1 MMTRADFQRLAE
13 LRVAETEALVK
24 AGQWA
29 GAYYLAGYAVE
40 HALKACI
47 AKQTRAEE
55 YPPNDTKGSHYTH
68 NLNTLVKT
76 AGLFAD
82 LDTECKTDNAF
93 KRYWNIVTAW
103 NEHARYS
110 DVWQQSDVEGLV
122 EAITEPNHGV
132 LRWIRARW

>member
-1 MMTRADFQRLAE
+1 MTRADFQRLTE

-24 AGQWA
+24 AGLWA

-47 AKQTRAEE
+47 AKRTRAEE

-68 NLNTLVKT
+68 NLKTLLNT
-76 AGLFAD
+76 AGLAAE
-82 LDTECKTDNAF
+82 LDAECKADSAF
-93 KRYWNIVTAW
+93 KRYWNVVTTW

-122 EAITEPNHGV
+122 EAITEPSHGV
-132 LRWIRARW
+132 LRWIRERW